1 MAGIAKKTADIL
13 NQIIEDIETVNLKD
27 GKAWEKI
34 LVNLKDLICKIPA
47 KKTGAL
53 TLLGLCQEA
62 MECLSKESIK
72 DTLSLVGGISEAL
85 IELEEYLTNKKE
97 DGGFSV
103 MEAAK
108 ALESVMGEPS
118 IDWEGL
124 MMTSGKPNKP
134 EKTGGD
140 SEENAAQTL
149 DDIAAHL
156 ILIEPDDLLEFSRLK
171 QSLET
176 IAAGNSYSETCR
188 GNIALAIEKIETLLD
203 ASVSDPDLIINE
215 IGGLLEDT
223 MNAIEEDWEDG
234 PIDQSADAVV
244 EQGDGPGMDETPEQF
259 SDIIPAEM
267 NESIE
272 KKSPEHPSDTI
283 SGLDDESAS
292 EITFPKSLPE
302 DADLDLL
309 GEFIT
314 ESGDLIL
321 EAEEALLT
329 LESDPEDTESV
340 GSVFRAFHTVKGVS
354 AFLELTFISE
364 MAHHAESLLSR
375 VRDKE
380 IRYAGGY
387 ADLALRGLDMIKQ
400 MIDLV
405 QNALGGAP
413 LSKPE
418 EYDELLTI
426 LADPERAGISDE
438 INEIAATNVTPR
450 IGDILVAEG
459 KAEREKVE
467 EAASGEDDS
476 PIGVKMVKSRAATVT
491 DVAQAIR
498 KQDQIRGKKGV
509 ESSIRVGTGRLDKL
523 IDMVGELVISHS
535 IVAQDKVVTGS
546 NDHELLRKI
555 SQTGK
560 IVREMQDLSM
570 SMRMVPLKAT
580 FSKMARLVRDV
591 SRKVGKNV
599 NLVTEGEDTEIDRN
613 MVDVINDPL
622 MHMVRNS
629 VDHGIE
635 MPEVRKAMA
644 KPRSGTVKLSAY
656 HAAGKV
662 VVEIKDDGKG
672 LSRDAILAK
681 AKERGLVSDEASPS
695 NREIFKM
702 IFEPGFSTAKT
713 VTDVSGRGVGMDV
726 VRKNIESLRGQVE
739 IDSEE
744 DKGSVFRMS
753 LPLTLAI
760 IDGMVVRVSSETYIV
775 PTVSIVT
782 SLQSEPEQ
790 LSSVF
795 NQGKML
801 SLHGGLLPLFRL
813 ADLFSIDEPDQ
824 DSDNRLIVV
833 IEDDNKKRAGLII
846 DELIGRQQIVI
857 KSLGETMKDIPGVS
871 GAAIMPN
878 GQVGLILDVGGL
890 VGIANSGNGDRA
902 GEEKN

>member
-13 NQIIEDIETVNLKD
+13 NKIIEDIDV
-27 GKAWEKI
+27 
-34 LVNLKDLICKIPA
+34 VNLKDLKAWQKILADLEGLISKIPA
-47 KKTGAL
+47 KKRGAL
-53 TLLGLCQEA
+53 TLFGLCREGV
-62 MECLSKESIK
+62 ELLSKKSVK

-85 IELEEYLTNKKE
+85 IALEEYLANKKE

-103 MEAAK
+103 IEAAK
-108 ALESVMGEPS
+108 ALESVMGRPS
-118 IDWEGL
+118 TDWEGL
-124 MMTSGKPNKP
+124 MGPKKPKKPKKTEADSG
-134 EKTGGD
+134 EDT
-140 SEENAAQTL
+140 AQTL
-149 DDIAAHL
+149 DDIAARL
-156 ILIEPDDLLEFSRLK
+156 IL
-171 QSLET
+171 
-176 IAAGNSYSETCR
+176 
-188 GNIALAIEKIETLLD
+188 LD
-203 ASVSDPDLIINE
+203 PVA
-215 IGGLLEDT
+215 
-223 MNAIEEDWEDG
+223 
-234 PIDQSADAVV
+234 
-244 EQGDGPGMDETPEQF
+244 EQGDEPSMEETPEQF
-259 SDIIPAEM
+259 TDTVPKDD

-272 KKSPEHPSDTI
+272 EEPPERPSDLV
-283 SGLDDESAS
+283 SAHDDKPAAEM
-292 EITFPKSLPE
+292 IFPESLPE

-309 GEFIT
+309 DEFIT
-314 ESGDLIL
+314 ESADLIS

-329 LESDPEDTESV
+329 LESDPEDTEAV

-364 MAHHAESLLSR
+364 MAHHAESFLSS

-387 ADLALRGLDMIKQ
+387 ADLALSTLDMIKQ

-418 EYDELLTI
+418 GYDDLLGV
-426 LADPERAGISDE
+426 LADPEGAGISDE
-438 INEIAATNVTPR
+438 IATADVAPR

-467 EAASGEDDS
+467 EVAAVQDDM
-476 PIGVKMVKSRAATVT
+476 PIGVKMVKSKAATVT
-491 DVAQAIR
+491 DVALALRTQE
-498 KQDQIRGKKGV
+498 QIKGKKRV
-509 ESSIRVGTGRLDKL
+509 KSSIRVSTSRLDRL
-523 IDMVGELVISHS
+523 IDMVGELVISCS

-560 IVREMQDLSM
+560 IVREIQDLSM

-580 FSKMARLVRDV
+580 FSKMARVVRDV
-591 SRKVGKNV
+591 SRKVGKDV

-622 MHMVRNS
+622 MHMLRNS

-635 MPEVRKAMA
+635 MPEVRQEMG

-662 VVEIKDDGKG
+662 VVEIEDDGKG
-672 LSRDAILAK
+672 LSRDVILAK
-681 AKERGLVSDEASPS
+681 AKERGLVSDEASLS
-695 NREIFKM
+695 DREIFKM
-702 IFEPGFSTAKT
+702 IFEPGFSTAET

-726 VRKNIESLRGQVE
+726 VRKNIDSLRGQVE

-744 DKGSVFRMS
+744 SKGSVFKMS
-753 LPLTLAI
+753 LPLTRAI
-760 IDGMVVRVSSETYIV
+760 IDGMVVRVSSETYII

-782 SLQSEPEQ
+782 SLNPEPEQ
-790 LSSVF
+790 LSTVL
-795 NQGKML
+795 NQGEML
-801 SLHGGLLPLFRL
+801 SLHGDLLPLFRL
-813 ADLFSIDEPDQ
+813 ADLFSIEKSDHDT
-824 DSDNRLIVV
+824 DNRLVVV
-833 IEDDNKKRAGLII
+833 IEDDNRKRAGLII

-857 KSLGETMKDIPGVS
+857 KSLGETMKDIPGIS

-878 GQVGLILDVGGL
+878 GQVGLILDVGGV
-890 VGIANSGNGDRA
+890 VGIANSGNGDRT

>member
-1 MAGIAKKTADIL
+1 
-13 NQIIEDIETVNLKD
+13 
-27 GKAWEKI
+27 
-34 LVNLKDLICKIPA
+34 
-47 KKTGAL
+47 
-53 TLLGLCQEA
+53 
-62 MECLSKESIK
+62 
-72 DTLSLVGGISEAL
+72 
-85 IELEEYLTNKKE
+85 
-97 DGGFSV
+97 
-103 MEAAK
+103 
-108 ALESVMGEPS
+108 
-118 IDWEGL
+118 
-124 MMTSGKPNKP
+124 
-134 EKTGGD
+134 
-140 SEENAAQTL
+140 
-149 DDIAAHL
+149 
-156 ILIEPDDLLEFSRLK
+156 
-171 QSLET
+171 
-176 IAAGNSYSETCR
+176 
-188 GNIALAIEKIETLLD
+188 
-203 ASVSDPDLIINE
+203 
-215 IGGLLEDT
+215 
-223 MNAIEEDWEDG
+223 MNAIEEDWKD
-234 PIDQSADAVV
+234 AD
-244 EQGDGPGMDETPEQF
+244 D
-259 SDIIPAEM
+259 

-272 KKSPEHPSDTI
+272 DVPPERPSDLV
-283 SGLDDESAS
+283 SVHDDKTADEM
-292 EITFPKSLPE
+292 IFPETLPE

-314 ESGDLIL
+314 ESTDLIS

-329 LESDPEDTESV
+329 LESDPEDTESM

-387 ADLALRGLDMIKQ
+387 ADLALRALDMIKQ

-405 QNALGGAP
+405 HDALGGAP
-413 LSKPE
+413 LSRPE
-418 EYDELLTI
+418 GYDDLLGVLT
-426 LADPERAGISDE
+426 DPEGAGISAE
-438 INEIAATNVTPR
+438 IETTDVAPR

-467 EAASGEDDS
+467 EAAAVQADK
-476 PIGVKMVKSRAATVT
+476 PIGVKMVKSQAATVT
-491 DVAQAIR
+491 DVAQALR
-498 KQDQIRGKKGV
+498 KQEQIKGKKRV
-509 ESSIRVGTGRLDKL
+509 ESSIRVSTGRLDRL

-555 SQTGK
+555 AQTGK

-635 MPEVRKAMA
+635 MPEVRKEMG
-644 KPRSGTVKLSAY
+644 KPRYGTVKLSAF

-662 VVEIKDDGKG
+662 VVEIRDDGKG
-672 LSRDAILAK
+672 LSRDVILAK
-681 AKERGLVSDEASPS
+681 AKERGLVSDEASLS
-695 NREIFKM
+695 DREIFKI
-702 IFEPGFSTAKT
+702 IFEPGFSTAET

-726 VRKNIESLRGQVE
+726 VRKNIDSLRGQVE

-744 DKGSVFRMS
+744 GKGSVFKMS

-760 IDGMVVRVSSETYIV
+760 IDGMVVRVRSETYIV
-775 PTVSIVT
+775 PTISIVT
-782 SLQSEPEQ
+782 SLKPGPEQ
-790 LSSVF
+790 LSTVL
-795 NQGKML
+795 NQAEML
-801 SLHGGLLPLFRL
+801 SLHGSLLPLFRL
-813 ADLFSIDEPDQ
+813 ADLFSIGESDQ
-824 DSDNRLIVV
+824 DSDNGLVVV

-846 DELIGRQQIVI
+846 DELVGRQQIVI
-857 KSLGETMKDIPGVS
+857 KSLGETMKDIPGIS

-878 GQVGLILDVGGL
+878 GQVGLILDVGGV
-890 VGIANSGNGDRA
+890 VGIANSGNGDRT

>member
-1 MAGIAKKTADIL
+1 MVGIAKKTADML
-13 NQIIEDIETVNLKD
+13 NKIIDNIETVNLKD
-27 GKAWEKI
+27 GKAWKKI
-34 LVNLKDLICKIPA
+34 LVHLEGLISKIPA
-47 KKTGAL
+47 KKTGVL
-53 TLLGLCQEA
+53 MLLGLCQEG
-62 MECLSKESIK
+62 MELLSKESVK
-72 DTLSLVGGISEAL
+72 DSLSLVGGISEAL
-85 IELEEYLTNKKE
+85 IALEEYLTNRKD
-97 DGGFSV
+97 DGGLYV
-103 MEAAK
+103 IEAAK
-108 ALESVMGEPS
+108 ALESVMGKPS
-118 IDWEGL
+118 MSWDGL
-124 MMTSGKPNKP
+124 MPQKPDARTKP
-134 EKTGGD
+134 EAD
-140 SEENAAQTL
+140 SGENAAQTL
-149 DDIAAHL
+149 DDIAARL
-156 ILIEPDDLLEFSRLK
+156 ILIEPDDLSEVASLRQMLEI
-171 QSLET
+171 

-188 GNIALAIEKIETLLD
+188 KIIDQAIEKIDAILD
-203 ASVSDPDLIINE
+203 ATSSDPDLTITE
-215 IGGLLEDT
+215 VGGLLEDAR
-223 MNAIEEDWEDG
+223 NAIEGNWKDG
-234 PIDQSADAVV
+234 SIDQSADPVT
-244 EQGDGPGMDETPEQF
+244 EQDDEPGMEDTPEHF
-259 SDIIPAEM
+259 TDTLSEGNKEFAE
-267 NESIE
+267 E
-272 KKSPEHPSDTI
+272 KSPEPS
-283 SGLDDESAS
+283 SGPVLGQDDEPAVQM
-292 EITFPKSLPE
+292 TFPESLPE

-314 ESGDLIL
+314 ESTDLIS

-329 LESDPEDTESV
+329 LESDPEDTEAV

-418 EYDELLTI
+418 GYDDLLDI
-426 LADPERAGISDE
+426 LADPEGAGISDE
-438 INEIAATNVTPR
+438 SDGVETTSATPR
-450 IGDILVAEG
+450 IGDMLVAEG
-459 KAEREKVE
+459 KAKREKVE
-467 EAASGEDDS
+467 EAAAVRGDK

-498 KQDQIRGKKGV
+498 KQEQIKGKKSV
-509 ESSIRVGTGRLDKL
+509 ESSIRVSTDRLDRL
-523 IDMVGELVISHS
+523 IDMVGELVISHA
-535 IVAQDKVVTGS
+535 IVSQDKVVTGS
-546 NDHELLRKI
+546 NDHELIRKI

-635 MPEVRKAMA
+635 MPEVRKEMA

-681 AKERGLVSDEASPS
+681 AKERGLVSDEASLS
-695 NREIFKM
+695 DREIFKM
-702 IFEPGFSTAKT
+702 IFEPGFSTAET

-726 VRKNIESLRGQVE
+726 VRKNIDSLRGQVE
-739 IDSEE
+739 IESKVGE
-744 DKGSVFRMS
+744 GSVFRIS

-782 SLQSEPEQ
+782 SLKPAPEQ
-790 LSSVF
+790 LATVF
-795 NQGKML
+795 NKGKML

-813 ADLFSIDEPDQ
+813 ADLFSIDESDR
-824 DSDNRLIVV
+824 DSDDGLIVV

-857 KSLGETMKDIPGVS
+857 KSLGETMKDIPGIS
-871 GAAIMPN
+871 GGAIMPN

-890 VGIANSGNGDRA
+890 VGIANAGD
-902 GEEKN
+902 

>member
-1 MAGIAKKTADIL
+1 MAGTAKKTADIL
-13 NQIIEDIETVNLKD
+13 NKIIEDIDTVNLKD
-27 GKAWEKI
+27 RKAWEKI
-34 LVNLKDLICKIPA
+34 LVDLEGLISEIPA
-47 KKTGAL
+47 KKRGAL
-53 TLLGLCQEA
+53 TLFGLCREGL
-62 MECLSKESIK
+62 ELLSKKSVK

-85 IELEEYLTNKKE
+85 IALEEYLTNKKE

-103 MEAAK
+103 IEAAK
-108 ALESVMGEPS
+108 VLESVMGRPS
-118 IDWEGL
+118 TDWEGL
-124 MMTSGKPNKP
+124 MRDNKP
-134 EKTGGD
+134 EKAEAASGEDT
-140 SEENAAQTL
+140 AQTL
-149 DDIAAHL
+149 DDIAARL
-156 ILIEPDDLLEFSRLK
+156 ILLEPDDLAEFSRLK
-171 QSLET
+171 KSLAP
-176 IAAGNSYSETCR
+176 IAADSSYRETCR
-188 GNIALAIEKIETLLD
+188 EKIGQALQKIEAILD
-203 ASVSDPDLIINE
+203 ASASDPDLNITE
-215 IGGLLEDT
+215 VGGLLEDA
-223 MNAIEEDWEDG
+223 MNEIEEDRKDEPVDQSTDPG
-234 PIDQSADAVV
+234 VRHGDELDKGEMPEQSADPVP
-244 EQGDGPGMDETPEQF
+244 GDD
-259 SDIIPAEM
+259 

-272 KKSPEHPSDTI
+272 EEPPERPSDLV
-283 SGLDDESAS
+283 SGHDDEPAA
-292 EITFPKSLPE
+292 EMIFPESLPE

-314 ESGDLIL
+314 ESADLIS

-329 LESDPEDTESV
+329 LESDPEDTEAV

-380 IRYAGGY
+380 IYYAGGY
-387 ADLALRGLDMIKQ
+387 ADLTLRGLDMIKQ
-400 MIDLV
+400 MIGLV
-405 QNALGGAP
+405 QNALDGAP

-418 EYDELLTI
+418 GYDDLLGV
-426 LADPERAGISDE
+426 LADPEGAGISAESDE
-438 INEIAATNVTPR
+438 IATADIAPR

-467 EAASGEDDS
+467 EAAAVQDDR
-476 PIGVKMVKSRAATVT
+476 PIGVKMIKSQVSTVT
-491 DVAQAIR
+491 DVAQALR
-498 KQDQIRGKKGV
+498 TQEQIKGKKRF
-509 ESSIRVGTGRLDKL
+509 ESSIRVSTSRLDRL

-591 SRKVGKNV
+591 SRKVGKDV
-599 NLVTEGEDTEIDRN
+599 KLVTEGEDTEIDRN

-635 MPEVRKAMA
+635 MPEVRQKMG

-662 VVEIKDDGKG
+662 VVEIEDDGKG
-672 LSRDAILAK
+672 LSRNVILAK
-681 AKERGLVSDEASPS
+681 AKERGLVSDEASLS
-695 NREIFKM
+695 DREIFKM
-702 IFEPGFSTAKT
+702 IFEPGFSTAET

-726 VRKNIESLRGQVE
+726 VRKNIESLRGQIE

-744 DKGSVFRMS
+744 GKGSVFRMS

-760 IDGMVVRVSSETYIV
+760 IDGMVVRVSSEAYII

-782 SLQSEPEQ
+782 SLKPEPEQ
-790 LSSVF
+790 LSTVL
-795 NQGKML
+795 NQGEML
-801 SLHGGLLPLFRL
+801 SLHGDLLPLFRL
-813 ADLFSIDEPDQ
+813 ADLFFIEKSDQ
-824 DSDNRLIVV
+824 DSDNRLVVV

-857 KSLGETMKDIPGVS
+857 KSLGETMKDIPGIS

-878 GQVGLILDVGGL
+878 GQVGLILDVGGV
-890 VGIANSGNGDRA
+890 VGIANSGNGGRT

>member
-13 NQIIEDIETVNLKD
+13 NKIIDDIDAVNLKD
-27 GKAWEKI
+27 KKAWKKI
-34 LVNLKDLICKIPA
+34 LVDLEGLIPKIPT
-47 KKTGAL
+47 KKSGAL
-53 TLLGLCQEA
+53 SLFSLCREGV
-62 MECLSKESIK
+62 ELLSKKSVEDIF
-72 DTLSLVGGISEAL
+72 SLVGGISEAL
-85 IELEEYLTNKKE
+85 IALEECLTNKKE
-97 DGGFSV
+97 DGGLSV
-103 MEAAK
+103 IEAAK
-108 ALESVMGEPS
+108 ALESVMERPLT
-118 IDWEGL
+118 DWEGL
-124 MMTSGKPNKP
+124 MNPKEPKKSEADSGKNV
-134 EKTGGD
+134 
-140 SEENAAQTL
+140 SNTL
-149 DDIAAHL
+149 DDIASRL
-156 ILIEPDDLLEFSRLK
+156 ILLDPDDLSEFAGLK
-171 QSLET
+171 ESLT
-176 IAAGNSYSETCR
+176 PISTDSSYPETCR
-188 GNIALAIEKIETLLD
+188 YKIGEAIVKIEAILD
-203 ASVSDPDLIINE
+203 ASASDPDLNITE
-215 IGGLLEDT
+215 IGVLLEDA
-223 MNAIEEDWEDG
+223 MNATEEDWKDV
-234 PIDQSADAVV
+234 PIDPSADPVA
-244 EQGDGPGMDETPEQF
+244 EQGDEPGMEEPPEQ
-259 SDIIPAEM
+259 S
-267 NESIE
+267 
-272 KKSPEHPSDTI
+272 SDTI
-283 SGLDDESAS
+283 PEDDNESVEETPPERPSDFVSGSDDKPAAG
-292 EITFPKSLPE
+292 IIFPETLPE

-314 ESGDLIL
+314 ESTDLIS

-329 LESDPEDTESV
+329 LESNPEDTESV
-340 GSVFRAFHTVKGVS
+340 GSIFRAFHTVKGVS
-354 AFLELTFISE
+354 AFLELAFISE
-364 MAHHAESLLSR
+364 IAHHAESLLSR

-387 ADLALRGLDMIKQ
+387 ADLALRSLDMIKQ

-405 QNALGGAP
+405 QDALGGAP

-418 EYDELLTI
+418 GYDDLLDV
-426 LADPERAGISDE
+426 LADPEGAGISDE
-438 INEIAATNVTPR
+438 VETTTENIVPR

-467 EAASGEDDS
+467 EVAAGQDEV
-476 PIGVKMVKSRAATVT
+476 PIGVKMVKSGAATVT
-491 DVAQAIR
+491 DVAKAIR
-498 KQDQIRGKKGV
+498 TQEQIKGKKV
-509 ESSIRVGTGRLDKL
+509 IESSIRVSTNRLDRL

-546 NDHELLRKI
+546 HDHELLRKI
-555 SQTGK
+555 AQTGK

-599 NLVTEGEDTEIDRN
+599 SLVTEGEDTEIDRN

-635 MPEVRKAMA
+635 MPEVREEKG
-644 KPRSGTVKLSAY
+644 KPRAGTVKLAAY

-672 LSRDAILAK
+672 LSRDVILAK
-681 AKERGLVSDEASPS
+681 AKERGLVTDEASLS
-695 NREIFKM
+695 DREVFKM
-702 IFEPGFSTAKT
+702 IFEAGFSTAQT

-744 DKGSVFRMS
+744 GKGSVFKMG

-760 IDGMVVRVSSETYIV
+760 IDGMVVRVSSETYII

-782 SLQSEPEQ
+782 SLKPEPEQ
-790 LSSVF
+790 ISTVL
-795 NQGKML
+795 NQGEML
-801 SLHGGLLPLFRL
+801 SLHGDLLSLFRL
-813 ADLFSIDEPDQ
+813 AELFSIAGSNQ
-824 DSDNRLIVV
+824 DSDNRLVVV

-857 KSLGETMKDIPGVS
+857 KSLGETMKDIPGIS

-878 GQVGLILDVGGL
+878 GQVGLILDVGGV
-890 VGIANSGNGDRA
+890 VGIANSGN
-902 GEEKN
+902 